1 MKRLKEGGHSVTDHG
16 DLVSVDVECN
26 DEYYDEYY
34 DECNDEC
41 YWAFEQV
48 GPRGGPEEV
57 LEFSK
62 ITAERVKA
70 ILDQG
75 QVS

>member
-1 MKRLKEGGHSVTDHG
+1 MSIMMM
-16 DLVSVDVECN
+16 CN
-26 DEYYDEYY
+26 EEYY
-34 DECNDEC
+34 DECHDEC
-41 YWAFEQV
+41 YWAFGQV

-62 ITAERVKA
+62 RTAERVKA
-70 ILDQG
+70 ILDHG